1 MVGHP
6 PVDGEG
12 GQVSSIFR
20 RTRIYIGLLICRLQ
34 LEEDHSTIFI
44 EDDRLRHIEDGLKT
58 VVRRLPITWV
68 VYPCPEDGRWK
79 KQSAVDNA
87 PARALPR

>member
-1 MVGHP
+1 MRMVGHP

-34 LEEDHSTIFI
+34 LEEDQPSS
-44 EDDRLRHIEDGLKT
+44 LKT
-58 VVRRLPITWV
+58 TVCAILRVV
-68 VYPCPEDGRWK
+68 
-79 KQSAVDNA
+79 
-87 PARALPR
+87 